1 MSETRKPVAR
11 TVEPNRSQGV
21 IRFEMPEQML
31 PPTHRARVIDQV
43 VGTLDLSGFTEE
55 STSVEGH
62 AGRSTLSPRM
72 MLTLW
77 LYAISEGIGSSRR
90 IARLVGSDDAFR
102 WIVGGVSVSHHSLSA
117 FRVGHGARFDR
128 LLTDI
133 LASLMHKG
141 LLRLDLVA
149 QDGTRVRASASAP
162 SFRRYESLLECREQA
177 ALHLKAVLADAENP
191 EHTAAEHAAR
201 KAAAEDFQTR
211 VEEAIETVVVLQQER
226 DEHARPSIRKKPAR
240 ASTTDAE
247 ARVMKMPDGG
257 FRPGY
262 NIQLAVAGSE
272 MGGPRAIVGVQ
283 VTNLGSD
290 MGSVT
295 PMLEQIA
302 TRTGALPEK
311 LLADANHAKHEC
323 IDYAAELGVELLI
336 AVPDSAGNAKR
347 PASQAVLDW
356 HARMETEEAKRV
368 YRARASL
375 VELTNAHVKKHL
387 GVDHVLV
394 RGVAKVTCVALL
406 SGLAFNIIQN
416 AAHLLA

>member
-1 MSETRKPVAR
+1 
-11 TVEPNRSQGV
+11 
-21 IRFEMPEQML
+21 ML

-43 VGTLDLSGFTEE
+43 VGTLDLAGFTEA

-62 AGRSTLSPRM
+62 AGRATLSPRM
-72 MLTLW
+72 MLTVW
-77 LYAISEGIGSSRR
+77 LYAISEGMGSARR
-90 IARLVGSDDAFR
+90 IARLVGTDDAFR
-102 WIVGGVSVSHHSLSA
+102 WIVGDVAVSHHSLSA
-117 FRVGHGARFDR
+117 FRVGHGARFDQ

-133 LASLMHKG
+133 LASLMHRG

-177 ALHLKAVLADAENP
+177 ALHLKAVLADADNP

-201 KAAAEDFQTR
+201 TAAAAAFQKR
-211 VEEAIETVVVLQQER
+211 VEEAIETVVVLQKER
-226 DEHARPSIRKKPAR
+226 DKATPSRRKKPAR

-257 FRPGY
+257 FLPGY

-272 MGGPRAIVGVQ
+272 LGGPRTIVGVQ
-283 VTNLGSD
+283 VTNVGSD

-302 TRTGALPEK
+302 ARTGSMPDT
-311 LLADANHAKHEC
+311 LLADANHAKHAC
-323 IDYAAELGVELLI
+323 IDNGAAKGVELLI
-336 AVPDSAGNAKR
+336 AVPDNAGDVTR
-347 PASQAVLDW
+347 QTSQAVLDW
-356 HARMETEEAKRV
+356 RARMETEEAKLV
-368 YRARASL
+368 YRARAGL
-375 VELTNAHVKKHL
+375 VELTNAHIKQHF

-394 RGVAKVTCVALL
+394 RGAAKVTCVALL
-406 SGLAFNIIQN
+406 AVLTFNILQN
-416 AAHLLA
+416 ASRLLA

>member
-1 MSETRKPVAR
+1 MSEPRSPRPR
-11 TVEPNRSQGV
+11 TVEPNRTQGS

-43 VGTLDLSGFTEE
+43 VGTLELSGFTEA

-62 AGRSTLSPRM
+62 AGRATLSPRM

-77 LYAISEGIGSSRR
+77 LYAIAEGIGSARR
-90 IARLVGSDDAFR
+90 IARLIGSDDAFR
-102 WIVGGVSVSHHSLSA
+102 WIVGDVEVSHHSLSA
-117 FRVGHGARFDR
+117 FRVGHGAHFDQ

-141 LLRLDLVA
+141 LLRLELVA

-177 ALHLKAVLADAENP
+177 ALHLKAVLAEADNP

-201 KAAAEDFQTR
+201 LAAAAAFQKR
-211 VEEAIETVVVLQQER
+211 VEEAIETVVVLQKAR
-226 DEHARPSIRKKPAR
+226 DEHAPLSRRKKPAR

-247 ARVMKMPDGG
+247 SRVMKMPDGG
-257 FRPGY
+257 FLPGY

-283 VTNLGSD
+283 VTNVGSD

-295 PMLEQIA
+295 PMLEQIE
-302 TRTGALPEK
+302 TRTGSLPDT

-323 IDYAAELGVELLI
+323 IDNAAAKGVELLI
-336 AVPDSAGNAKR
+336 AVPSSAGDARR
-347 PASQAVLDW
+347 PTSPAVLAW
-356 HARMETEEAKRV
+356 RERMETEEAKRV
-368 YRARASL
+368 YRARAGL
-375 VELTNAHVKKHL
+375 VELTNAHVKHHF

-406 SGLAFNIIQN
+406 AGLTFNILQN
-416 AAHLLA
+416 ASHLLA

>member
-1 MSETRKPVAR
+1 
-11 TVEPNRSQGV
+11 
-21 IRFEMPEQML
+21 MPEQML

-43 VGTLDLSGFTEE
+43 VGTLDLSGFTEG

-62 AGRSTLSPRM
+62 AGRATLSPRM

-77 LYAISEGIGSSRR
+77 LYAIAEGIGSARR
-90 IARLVGSDDAFR
+90 IARLIGSDDAFR
-102 WIVGGVSVSHHSLSA
+102 WIAGDVAVSHHSLSA
-117 FRVGHGARFDR
+117 FRVGHGAHFDQ

-133 LASLMHKG
+133 LACLMHKG
-141 LLRLDLVA
+141 LLKLDVVA

-162 SFRRYESLLECREQA
+162 SFRRYESLLECRQQA
-177 ALHLKAVLADAENP
+177 ALHLKAVLADADNP

-201 KAAAEDFQTR
+201 QAAATAFQKR
-211 VEEAIETVVVLQQER
+211 VEEAIETVVVLQKAR
-226 DEHARPSIRKKPAR
+226 DKHAPASRRKKPAR

-247 ARVMKMPDGG
+247 ARVMKMPGGG
-257 FRPGY
+257 FLPGY

-272 MGGPRAIVGVQ
+272 MGGPRTIVGVQ
-283 VTNLGSD
+283 VTNVGGD

-302 TRTGALPEK
+302 ARTGSLPDT

-323 IDYAAELGVELLI
+323 IDNAAAQGVELLI
-336 AVPDSAGNAKR
+336 AVPSNAGDAKR
-347 PASQAVLDW
+347 PASPAVLDW
-356 HARMETEEAKRV
+356 RVRMETEEAKRI
-368 YRARASL
+368 YRARAGL
-375 VELTNAHVKKHL
+375 IELTNAHVKQHF

-406 SGLAFNIIQN
+406 AGLAFNILQH

>member
-1 MSETRKPVAR
+1 MSETRKPRAR

-43 VGTLDLSGFTEE
+43 VGTLDLSGFTEAT
-55 STSVEGH
+55 TSVEGH
-62 AGRSTLSPRM
+62 AGRATLSPRM

-77 LYAISEGIGSSRR
+77 LYAISEGIGSARR
-90 IARLVGSDDAFR
+90 IARLIGSDDAFR
-102 WIVGGVSVSHHSLSA
+102 WIVGDVAVSHHALSA
-117 FRVGHGARFDR
+117 FRVGHGALFDR

-141 LLRLDLVA
+141 LLQLELVA

-162 SFRRYESLLECREQA
+162 SFRRYETLLECREQA
-177 ALHLKAVLADAENP
+177 ALHLKAVLADADNP

-201 KAAAEDFQTR
+201 KAAAEAFQKR
-211 VEEAIETVVVLQQER
+211 VEEAIETVVVMQKER
-226 DEHARPSIRKKPAR
+226 DEHAPPSRREKPVR

-283 VTNLGSD
+283 VTNVGSD
-290 MGSVT
+290 MGSVA
-295 PMLEQIA
+295 PMIDQIVE
-302 TRTGALPEK
+302 RTGALPQR

-323 IDYAAELGVELLI
+323 IDRGADLGVELLI
-336 AVPDSAGNAKR
+336 AVADNAGDANR
-347 PASQAVLDW
+347 STSQAVLDW
-356 HARMETEEAKRV
+356 RARMETDEAKRL
-368 YRARASL
+368 YRARAGL

-387 GVDHVLV
+387 GVDQVLV
-394 RGVAKVTCVALL
+394 RGLAKVTCVALL
-406 SGLAFNIIQN
+406 SGLAFNILHN
-416 AAHLLA
+416 AANLLA